1 MSKVAVY
8 RTIVQFDEDVSRGLK
23 NLEDISSEALL
34 LFERDL
40 LILGRTEFLVLNNC
54 TIVIKHVIRVI
65 IHIREDSYTK

>member
-23 NLEDISSEALL
+23 NLENISFEALL

-40 LILGRTEFLVLNNC
+40 LILDRMKFLVLSNC

-65 IHIREDSYTK
+65 IHIRKDSYTK